1 MKITPSEEPDQAPRR
16 PNERELRDLQPVLRL
31 AAVDPDVRYGAS
43 DAWWA
48 GFSAGTAWAHAHP
61 GTPLPL
67 NPFSAA
73 GMSAALDLGLIHPGE
88 F

>member
-1 MKITPSEEPDQAPRR
+1 M
-16 PNERELRDLQPVLRL
+16 NERELRDLEPVLRL
-31 AAVDPDVRYGAS
+31 AATDPDVRYGAS

-48 GFSAGTAWAHAHP
+48 GFSAGTAWAHKNP
-61 GTPLPL
+61 GTPLPM

-73 GMSAALDLGLIHPGE
+73 GMTAALDLGLIHPGD